1 MNELEKMLEYIS
13 KREISAVVAYAVSHN
28 QDICVRDDESDWF
41 WENHLWRAY
50 PETYW
55 IKEKIDAFDG
65 REIIDIW
72 TENKSICIEVK

>member
-1 MNELEKMLEYIS
+1 MNELEKMLEHIA
-13 KREISAVVAYAVSHN
+13 KREISAVVAYAVSHKL
-28 QDICVRDDESDWF
+28 DICVRDDEGDWF
-41 WENHLWRAY
+41 WEHRLWRAY

-55 IKEKIDAFDG
+55 IKEKIDAFNG

>member
-13 KREISAVVAYAVSHN
+13 KREISAVAEYAASHN
-28 QDICVRDDESDWF
+28 LDIWVRDEETDWV
-41 WENHLWRAY
+41 WECRVWRAY

-55 IKEKIDAFDG
+55 IKEKLEAFDG